1 VHRDVK
7 PGNVLLGSEHRA
19 KLADFG
25 IARLLADTARPTRT
39 GHAMGT
45 AAYLAPEQVTGQ
57 PVSGSTDVYSLGLV
71 LLEALT
77 GQLEYPGPGTEAAL
91 ARLHRPPRI
100 PGRQPARPTSPA
112 TPDRAART
120 AAAAARRRQR
130 SHRMTAVLRLCR
142 PRRNRTAGS
151 AATGAVRTLVL
162 LLALLAGAV
171 AGGGC
176 GQDTPPPGEA
186 VPALADR
193 LQRVDA
199 AIEAGNYGQARAA
212 VEALVAETAHA
223 EVAGNLSSQEA
234 DRILTAARAL
244 LAQLPADP
252 SESPAQ
258 EPAPSTDA
266 PEETEQDV
274 DEDKDDD
281 KDEEKQEDGG
291 GKGGGNGP
299 SSENGPDDGH
309 GN

>member
-1 VHRDVK
+1 
-7 PGNVLLGSEHRA
+7 
-19 KLADFG
+19 
-25 IARLLADTARPTRT
+25 
-39 GHAMGT
+39 
-45 AAYLAPEQVTGQ
+45 
-57 PVSGSTDVYSLGLV
+57 
-71 LLEALT
+71 
-77 GQLEYPGPGTEAAL
+77 
-91 ARLHRPPRI
+91 
-100 PGRQPARPTSPA
+100 
-112 TPDRAART
+112 
-120 AAAAARRRQR
+120 
-130 SHRMTAVLRLCR
+130 MTAVLRLCR

-151 AATGAVRTLVL
+151 AATGAVRTLAL

-193 LQRVDA
+193 LQRVD
-199 AIEAGNYGQARAA
+199 AA